1 MINLKSI
8 DKIGKIES
16 HFIPYTVFFSYFL
29 TAETTPVTS
38 WMKAR
43 CLNRFQNC
51 ILMVENILLLL
62 YPRLANIS

>member
-1 MINLKSI
+1 MINVKSI

-16 HFIPYTVFFSYFL
+16 HFILYTVFFSYFL
-29 TAETTPVTS
+29 TAETTPVTR

-51 ILMVENILLLL
+51 ILMIEIFLLLL
-62 YPRLANIS
+62 YLYLSNIS